1 VAVPKEV
8 KVVPSSLIDALVRE
22 AGKRLGEVTR
32 AFYETVMPPVDVYE
46 EGSQVVVV
54 ADLAGFPKDKVKVRL
69 VGGDELVIEAE
80 RDLQT
85 PANASIQQRPKRV
98 RRSVKLPAKVKSE
111 GSVATYEN
119 GVLTV
124 KLPIAESV
132 EIKVS

>member
-1 VAVPKEV
+1 MKELEKRV
-8 KVVPSSLIDALVRE
+8 SDA
-22 AGKRLGEVTR
+22 TR

-46 EGSQVVVV
+46 EGAYVVVV

-69 VGGDELVIEAE
+69 VGNDELVIEAE
-80 RDLQT
+80 REIST
-85 PANASIQQRPKRV
+85 PSNASLQQRPKRV

-111 GSVATYEN
+111 GSTATYEN

-124 KLPIAESV
+124 KLPIAETV